1 VLKSRTQAS
10 SSNGRAPDSKSGCWG
25 FESLLACHFNADQK
39 EAHRMFKKIMDF
51 FTDVKL
57 ELKKVVFPTKKEVIG
72 STWVVIVTVLI
83 AAFFLGLVDTGL
95 GRLMT
100 LAFK

>member
-1 VLKSRTQAS
+1 MLKKMTV
-10 SSNGRAPDSKSGCWG
+10 
-25 FESLLACHFNADQK
+25 
-39 EAHRMFKKIMDF
+39 F
-51 FTDVKL
+51 FQEVKL

-72 STWVVIVTVLI
+72 STWVVIITVLI
-83 AAFFLGLVDTGL
+83 CAFFLGLVDSGL

>member
-1 VLKSRTQAS
+1 MVELRTPNPAAGGS
-10 SSNGRAPDSKSGCWG
+10 SPSWPAI
-25 FESLLACHFNADQK
+25 SLAEK
-39 EAHRMFKKIMDF
+39 EVYCMFKKIAEF
-51 FTDVKL
+51 FEEVKL

-72 STWVVIVTVLI
+72 STWVVITTVLI
-83 AAFFLGLVDTGL
+83 AAFFLGLVDLGL